1 MGWPVIR
8 VAVVDDDQESRELI
22 QNYLARY
29 EHENGIQINIETF
42 TDGSELI
49 ASYQPRFDI
58 LFLDVDMHNLDGLAS
73 ARIIRET
80 DPAVVIIFITNMA
93 QFAVKG
99 YEVDALSYLVKP
111 VFYFAFC
118 QQVARAMDRLK
129 QNLDEYVLFNVGG
142 ELMRVNLSEVTYIES
157 VKHHLLIHTL
167 SDKIQITGT
176 LKDITKRLENHGF
189 FRSNSF
195 LLVNLRHVVS
205 FRNQVSTLT
214 GGTELPVS
222 RSRKKPFLEALTR
235 YFGGQLR

>member
-1 MGWPVIR
+1 MIR

>member
-205 FRNQVSTLT
+205 FRNQV
-214 GGTELPVS
+214 P
-222 RSRKKPFLEALTR
+222 P
-235 YFGGQLR
+235 